1 MADAP
6 ASSLLAIAVSITETI
21 DGAGSHT
28 YDRRQ
33 YRCADPCAIM
43 GEFYSGPEAL
53 QMNLFI
59 FGLGY
64 SARAIVGRLG
74 AQCRE
79 ISGTT
84 RSDGG
89 MAAIGALG
97 VNAYLFDGER
107 PGPGINEA
115 LRSASHLL
123 VSIGPNAKGDPA
135 LNHHGADLA
144 AATDL
149 RWIGYLS
156 TVGVYG
162 NHDGAWVDEESPCSP
177 VSDRSRWR
185 LAAETRWR
193 EMAAELGVPLAIF
206 RLSGIYGPGRNG
218 FVNLTTGRAKRII
231 KPGQVFNRIYV
242 EDIASAVA
250 LAAEGAAD
258 GVFNITDNEPAPP
271 QDVVAYAADL
281 MGMTPPP
288 EVDFATADMTAMA
301 RSFYGE
307 NKRVSNA
314 RAKAELGW
322 APSMPTYREAL
333 TALWQSGTWRGQ

>member
-1 MADAP
+1 
-6 ASSLLAIAVSITETI
+6 
-21 DGAGSHT
+21 
-28 YDRRQ
+28 
-33 YRCADPCAIM
+33 M
-43 GEFYSGPEAL
+43 GEFYSDPETDE
-53 QMNLFI
+53 MNLFV

-64 SARAIVGRLG
+64 SARAIVRQLRV
-74 AQCRE
+74 QCD
-79 ISGTT
+79 SVGGTT
-84 RSDGG
+84 RSDRGV
-89 MAAIGALG
+89 AAIRELG
-97 VNAYLFDGER
+97 VDAYLFDGER
-107 PGPGINEA
+107 PGPGIKEA
-115 LRSASHLL
+115 LRATSRLL

-144 AATDL
+144 AAADL

-162 NHDGAWVDEESPCSP
+162 NHDGAWVNEESPCRP

-193 EMAAELGVPLAIF
+193 ETATELGVPLAIF

-242 EDIASAVA
+242 DDIASAVT
-250 LAAEGAAD
+250 LATEQKAD
-258 GVFNITDNEPAPP
+258 GIFNITDNEPAPP

-281 MGMTPPP
+281 MGVTPPP
-288 EVDFATADMTAMA
+288 EIDFAAADMTAMA
-301 RSFYGE
+301 RTFYGD

-333 TALWQSGTWRGQ
+333 TTLWQSGTWRGR